1 MVEEW
6 KMSKS
11 IDNSLKTEQR
21 KLKTEDLRQIKEQEK
36 RLADRKLH
44 EMITKE
50 NSRLEKVRK
59 TKLGED
65 RIQKAVMRFNMDTI
79 KETHDLKNALS
90 DFFLETANK

>member
-65 RIQKAVMRFNMDTI
+65 RIQKAVM
-79 KETHDLKNALS
+79 
-90 DFFLETANK
+90 